1 MATNILTI
9 DLSPKGTAIAHFR
22 DDVLD
27 GFWFT
32 TEVKKQAK
40 SSRALLLDKVK
51 RGEEVER
58 IERVDIV
65 ERWIFEDIIEGCE
78 LQGNEIEYCCLED
91 YVWNA
96 PPGKSGGVIQTAE
109 LGGVIRLRLLRS
121 EIQTRTFEPLSVK
134 LFWAGNGKADKREM
148 IQVAKEVMAEQPER
162 FPHAKEIL
170 ALPDSCLEGVC
181 DALAL
186 GEMLITELKVIAGLV
201 SISDLPRH
209 QIRIFNRVT
218 KAVPFCLVDRPF
230 F

>member
-1 MATNILTI
+1 MTNILGI
-9 DLSPKGTAIAHFR
+9 DLSPRGTAVTHFK

-27 GFWFT
+27 GFWFS
-32 TEVKKQAK
+32 TEVKKNAK
-40 SSRALLLDKVK
+40 SKRALLLDRVK

-65 ERWIFEDIIEGCE
+65 ERWIFEDIIDGCE

-91 YVWNA
+91 YVWNV
-96 PPGKSGGVIQTAE
+96 PPGKSGGTYQTGE
-109 LGGVIRLRLLRS
+109 LGGVVRLRLLRS
-121 EIQTRTFEPLSVK
+121 EIQTRTFEPASVK
-134 LFWAGNGKADKREM
+134 LFWAGNGKADKEEM
-148 IQVAKEVMAEQPER
+148 VQVATEAMQEQPER

-170 ALPDSCLEGVC
+170 ALPDVCLEGVC
-181 DALAL
+181 DAMAL
-186 GEMLITELKVIAGLV
+186 GEMLIVELKVIDGLI
-201 SISDLPRH
+201 SIPSLPKH